1 MRTDAADHIQQQDPG
16 DASGEAIPVPIPN
29 TEVKLSSA
37 EDTERAAFRENRS
50 SPGSCAFRGIRLA
63 MLVAMNMAD
72 ADPPRADPPRAD
84 PALRSTAPAAE
95 AVAEHA
101 TPRGCP
107 FLLAESGGWRLD
119 LPSRDHRCAAFV
131 PPAPLSPE
139 KQTRLCLT
147 AEHTACPTYVASLAA
162 RTARLGSTP
171 GDRAT
176 RWGLARTTTVIQD
189 PGGVRAW
196 LLGAALDR
204 RRWPAIPA
212 VLLVTALATLAVSG
226 FGADPSSAVA
236 TASPNAPT
244 PPVSTRAA
252 PTAAPATSAQT
263 AAPASATPAAT
274 AARTPVPTSAE
285 PTLRTHTVRNG
296 DTLSAIAARY
306 DTTVAAIVNLN
317 DLNNANNLRVGQVLL
332 IPN

>member
-1 MRTDAADHIQQQDPG
+1 M
-16 DASGEAIPVPIPN
+16 
-29 TEVKLSSA
+29 
-37 EDTERAAFRENRS
+37 
-50 SPGSCAFRGIRLA
+50 LA
-63 MLVAMNMAD
+63 AMNMAD
-72 ADPPRADPPRAD
+72 ADPSRADPPRAD
-84 PALRSTAPAAE
+84 PALHALAPAAE

-119 LPSRDHRCAAFV
+119 LPSRDHRCAAFA

-147 AEHTACPTYVASLAA
+147 AEHTACPTYLASRAA

-176 RWGLARTTTVIQD
+176 RWGLARTTTVIED

-196 LLGAALDR
+196 LIGTALDR

-212 VLLVTALATLAVSG
+212 VLLVTALFTLAVSG
-226 FGADPSSAVA
+226 FGADLPSSSVA
-236 TASPNAPT
+236 TASPGAPT
-244 PPVSTRAA
+244 PPTSTRATATAPPPTPAPTSAAASPTSAPTAA
-252 PTAAPATSAQT
+252 PTAAP
-263 AAPASATPAAT
+263 TPA
-274 AARTPVPTSAE
+274 PTSAE
-285 PTLRTHTVRNG
+285 PEFQTYTVQSG
-296 DTLSAIAARY
+296 DTLSAIAARF

-317 DLNNANNLRVGQVLL
+317 DLNNANNLRVGQELL

>member
-1 MRTDAADHIQQQDPG
+1 
-16 DASGEAIPVPIPN
+16 
-29 TEVKLSSA
+29 
-37 EDTERAAFRENRS
+37 
-50 SPGSCAFRGIRLA
+50 
-63 MLVAMNMAD
+63 MLGAMNMAD
-72 ADPPRADPPRAD
+72 ADQLRADPPRAD
-84 PALRSTAPAAE
+84 PAARSSAPAAE

-131 PPAPLSPE
+131 PAAPLSPE

-147 AEHTACPTYVASLAA
+147 AEHTACPTYMASIAA
-162 RTARLGSTP
+162 RAARLGWTP

-176 RWGLARTTTVIQD
+176 RWGLARTTTVIED

-226 FGADPSSAVA
+226 FGGEVPSSAVA
-236 TASPNAPT
+236 TASLKAPT
-244 PPVSTRAA
+244 TPLSTRAA
-252 PTAAPATSAQT
+252 SASPGATTTAPTAVPPSPTTEPTAA
-263 AAPASATPAAT
+263 ATPA
-274 AARTPVPTSAE
+274 PTSAE
-285 PTLRTHTVRNG
+285 PTLRTHTVRQN

-317 DLNNANNLRVGQVLL
+317 DLNNANNLEVGQVLL

>member
-1 MRTDAADHIQQQDPG
+1 M
-16 DASGEAIPVPIPN
+16 
-29 TEVKLSSA
+29 
-37 EDTERAAFRENRS
+37 
-50 SPGSCAFRGIRLA
+50 LA
-63 MLVAMNMAD
+63 AMNMAD
-72 ADPPRADPPRAD
+72 ADPPRADPPPAD
-84 PALRSTAPAAE
+84 PALHASAAAAE

-101 TPRGCP
+101 TPRGFP

-147 AEHTACPTYVASLAA
+147 AEHTACPTYLASLAA

-176 RWGLARTTTVIQD
+176 RWGLARTTTVIED

-196 LLGAALDR
+196 LIGAALDR

-212 VLLVTALATLAVSG
+212 VLLVGTLFTLAVSG
-226 FGADPSSAVA
+226 FGADLPSSPVS
-236 TASPNAPT
+236 TASPAAPT
-244 PPVSTRAA
+244 TPPPTRAA
-252 PTAAPATSAQT
+252 ATAPPATVLPTIAPPSPTVAPTT
-263 AAPASATPAAT
+263 APTAT
-274 AARTPVPTSAE
+274 AAAAE
-285 PTLRTHTVRNG
+285 PTFRTYTVESG
-296 DTLSAIAARY
+296 DTLSAIAARFE
-306 DTTVAAIVNLN
+306 TTVAAIVNLN
-317 DLNNANNLRVGQVLL
+317 ELNNANTLRVGQELL

>member
-1 MRTDAADHIQQQDPG
+1 M
-16 DASGEAIPVPIPN
+16 
-29 TEVKLSSA
+29 
-37 EDTERAAFRENRS
+37 
-50 SPGSCAFRGIRLA
+50 A
-63 MLVAMNMAD
+63 MLAAMNTAD

-84 PALRSTAPAAE
+84 PSRGDPPRADPAPGSSAPAAE

-147 AEHTACPTYVASLAA
+147 AEHIACPTYLASLAA

-176 RWGLARTTTVIQD
+176 RWGLARTTTVIED

-212 VLLVTALATLAVSG
+212 VLLVTALFTLAVSG
-226 FGADPSSAVA
+226 FGADLPSSPVA
-236 TASPNAPT
+236 TASPGAPT
-244 PPVSTRAA
+244 APPSTRAPATAAPATAAPTSAASPTAA
-252 PTAAPATSAQT
+252 PTAAP
-263 AAPASATPAAT
+263 TPA
-274 AARTPVPTSAE
+274 PTSAE
-285 PTLRTHTVRNG
+285 PTFQTYRVRSG

-306 DTTVAAIVNLN
+306 NTTVAAIVNLN
-317 DLNNANNLRVGQVLL
+317 DLNNANNLRVGQELL

>member
-1 MRTDAADHIQQQDPG
+1 
-16 DASGEAIPVPIPN
+16 
-29 TEVKLSSA
+29 
-37 EDTERAAFRENRS
+37 
-50 SPGSCAFRGIRLA
+50 
-63 MLVAMNMAD
+63 MLVAMNMAN

-84 PALRSTAPAAE
+84 PALRASAPAAE

-107 FLLAESGGWRLD
+107 FLLAESGGWRMD

-139 KQTRLCLT
+139 KQARLCLT
-147 AEHTACPTYVASLAA
+147 AEHSACPTYLASRAA

-176 RWGLARTTTVIQD
+176 RWGLARTTTVIED
-189 PGGVRAW
+189 PGGLRSW

-226 FGADPSSAVA
+226 FGADAPSSAVA
-236 TASPNAPT
+236 TASAKAPT
-244 PPVSTRAA
+244 TPPSTRAASATPGVATAAPTSAPASQTAA
-252 PTAAPATSAQT
+252 PTAAP
-263 AAPASATPAAT
+263 TPAPTT
-274 AARTPVPTSAE
+274 AGPTFQ
-285 PTLRTHTVRNG
+285 THRVRSG

-317 DLNNANNLRVGQVLL
+317 DLNNANNLRVGQELL

>member
-1 MRTDAADHIQQQDPG
+1 M
-16 DASGEAIPVPIPN
+16 
-29 TEVKLSSA
+29 
-37 EDTERAAFRENRS
+37 
-50 SPGSCAFRGIRLA
+50 LA
-63 MLVAMNMAD
+63 AMNMAD
-72 ADPPRADPPRAD
+72 ADQPRADPPRAD
-84 PALRSTAPAAE
+84 QAPRSSAPAVE

-147 AEHTACPTYVASLAA
+147 AEHSACPTYLASLAA
-162 RTARLGSTP
+162 RTARLGSTA

-176 RWGLARTTTVIQD
+176 RWGLARTTTVIED

-196 LLGAALDR
+196 LIGAALDR

-212 VLLVTALATLAVSG
+212 VLLVTALFTLAVSG
-226 FGADPSSAVA
+226 FGADLPSSSVA
-236 TASPNAPT
+236 SASPGTPTT
-244 PPVSTRAA
+244 PPSTRAPATAAPVTAAPTSALASATVA
-252 PTAAPATSAQT
+252 PTAEP
-263 AAPASATPAAT
+263 TPE
-274 AARTPVPTSAE
+274 PTSAE
-285 PTLRTHTVRNG
+285 PTLRTYTIRSG

-306 DTTVAAIVNLN
+306 NTTVAAIVNLN
-317 DLNNANNLRVGQVLL
+317 DLNNANNLRVGQELL

>member
-1 MRTDAADHIQQQDPG
+1 M
-16 DASGEAIPVPIPN
+16 
-29 TEVKLSSA
+29 
-37 EDTERAAFRENRS
+37 
-50 SPGSCAFRGIRLA
+50 LA
-63 MLVAMNMAD
+63 AMNMAD
-72 ADPPRADPPRAD
+72 ADPPRVDPPRAG
-84 PALRSTAPAAE
+84 PALRSSAPAAE

-147 AEHTACPTYVASLAA
+147 TEHTACPTYLASLAA

-176 RWGLARTTTVIQD
+176 RWGLARTTTVIED

-196 LLGAALDR
+196 LVGAALDR

-212 VLLVTALATLAVSG
+212 VLLVTTLFTLALSG
-226 FGADPSSAVA
+226 FGADLPSAAVA
-236 TASPNAPT
+236 TASPVAPT
-244 PPVSTRAA
+244 TPPSTPAPVTGAPATAA
-252 PTAAPATSAQT
+252 PTSAPPSPTD
-263 AAPASATPAAT
+263 AAT
-274 AARTPVPTSAE
+274 AAPTVAPTAE
-285 PTLRTHTVRNG
+285 PTAAQPTFRTYTVQPG
-296 DTLSAIAARY
+296 DTLSAIAARF

-317 DLNNANNLRVGQVLL
+317 DLNNANNLRVGQELR
-332 IPN
+332 IPD

>member
-1 MRTDAADHIQQQDPG
+1 MLATMNTANADP
-16 DASGEAIPVPIPN
+16 P
-29 TEVKLSSA
+29 SA
-37 EDTERAAFRENRS
+37 YPPS
-50 SPGSCAFRGIRLA
+50 
-63 MLVAMNMAD
+63 
-72 ADPPRADPPRAD
+72 ADPPRADVVPR
-84 PALRSTAPAAE
+84 SSAPAE

-147 AEHTACPTYVASLAA
+147 SEHTACPTYLASLAA
-162 RTARLGSTP
+162 RKARLGSTP

-176 RWGLARTTTVIQD
+176 RWGLARTTTVIED

-196 LLGAALDR
+196 LLGAAMDR

-226 FGADPSSAVA
+226 FGADVPSAAVA
-236 TASPNAPT
+236 TASPVAPT
-244 PPVSTRAA
+244 TPPSTRSPATAPSTVAPTSAPASPTVA
-252 PTAAPATSAQT
+252 PTAAEP
-263 AAPASATPAAT
+263 TPA
-274 AARTPVPTSAE
+274 PTSAE
-285 PTLRTHTVRNG
+285 PTLRTYTVESG
-296 DTLSAIAARY
+296 DTLSAIAARFN
-306 DTTVAAIVNLN
+306 TTVAAIVNLN
-317 DLNNANNLRVGQVLL
+317 DLNNANNLRVGQELL
-332 IPN
+332 IPG

>member
-1 MRTDAADHIQQQDPG
+1 M
-16 DASGEAIPVPIPN
+16 
-29 TEVKLSSA
+29 
-37 EDTERAAFRENRS
+37 
-50 SPGSCAFRGIRLA
+50 LA
-63 MLVAMNMAD
+63 AMNMAN
-72 ADPPRADPPRAD
+72 ADPPREDPRAEPRPEPRLEPPAD
-84 PALRSTAPAAE
+84 PARRSSAPAAE

-147 AEHTACPTYVASLAA
+147 AEHTACPTYLASLAA

-176 RWGLARTTTVIQD
+176 RWGLARTTTVIED

-196 LLGAALDR
+196 LIGAALDR

-212 VLLVTALATLAVSG
+212 VLLVTALFTLAVSG
-226 FGADPSSAVA
+226 FGADAPSASVA
-236 TASPNAPT
+236 TASPRAPT
-244 PPVSTRAA
+244 TPPSTRASATVAPVTAAPTSAPASPTAA
-252 PTAAPATSAQT
+252 PTAAP
-263 AAPASATPAAT
+263 PP
-274 AARTPVPTSAE
+274 RPTSAAPE
-285 PTLRTHTVRNG
+285 FRTHTIRPG

-306 DTTVAAIVNLN
+306 NTTVAAIVNLN
-317 DLNNANNLRVGQVLL
+317 DLNNANSLRVGEELL

>member
-1 MRTDAADHIQQQDPG
+1 M
-16 DASGEAIPVPIPN
+16 
-29 TEVKLSSA
+29 
-37 EDTERAAFRENRS
+37 
-50 SPGSCAFRGIRLA
+50 LA
-63 MLVAMNMAD
+63 AMNMAD
-72 ADPPRADPPRAD
+72 ADPPRVDPPRAG
-84 PALRSTAPAAE
+84 PALRSSAPAAE

-147 AEHTACPTYVASLAA
+147 TEHTACPTYLASLAA

-176 RWGLARTTTVIQD
+176 RWGLARTTTVIED

-196 LLGAALDR
+196 LVGAALDR

-212 VLLVTALATLAVSG
+212 VLLVTTLFTLAVSG
-226 FGADPSSAVA
+226 FGADLPSAAVA
-236 TASPNAPT
+236 TASPVAPT
-244 PPVSTRAA
+244 TPPSTPAPVTGAPATAA
-252 PTAAPATSAQT
+252 PTSAPPSPTD
-263 AAPASATPAAT
+263 AAT
-274 AARTPVPTSAE
+274 AAPTVAPTAE
-285 PTLRTHTVRNG
+285 PTAAQPTFRTYTVQPG
-296 DTLSAIAARY
+296 DTLSAIAARF

-317 DLNNANNLRVGQVLL
+317 DLNNANNLRVGQELR
-332 IPN
+332 IPD

>member
-1 MRTDAADHIQQQDPG
+1 M
-16 DASGEAIPVPIPN
+16 
-29 TEVKLSSA
+29 
-37 EDTERAAFRENRS
+37 
-50 SPGSCAFRGIRLA
+50 LA
-63 MLVAMNMAD
+63 AMNMANAD
-72 ADPPRADPPRAD
+72 PAPADPPRADPPHQD
-84 PALRSTAPAAE
+84 PALRPSAPAAE

-147 AEHTACPTYVASLAA
+147 AEHTACPTYLASLAA
-162 RTARLGSTP
+162 RTARTGSTP

-176 RWGLARTTTVIQD
+176 RWGLARTTTVIED
-189 PGGVRAW
+189 PGGVRAL

-212 VLLVTALATLAVSG
+212 VLLVTALFTLAVSG
-226 FGADPSSAVA
+226 FGADPSASVA
-236 TASPNAPT
+236 TATPGAPT
-244 PPVSTRAA
+244 MPPPTRAPATAAPPTAAATSAPASATA
-252 PTAAPATSAQT
+252 PTAAP
-263 AAPASATPAAT
+263 
-274 AARTPVPTSAE
+274 TPVPTSAR
-285 PTLRTHTVRNG
+285 PTFRIYRVRSG
-296 DTLSAIAARY
+296 DTLSAIAARF

-317 DLNNANNLRVGQVLL
+317 DLNSANNLRVGQELL

>member
-1 MRTDAADHIQQQDPG
+1 M
-16 DASGEAIPVPIPN
+16 
-29 TEVKLSSA
+29 
-37 EDTERAAFRENRS
+37 
-50 SPGSCAFRGIRLA
+50 LA
-63 MLVAMNMAD
+63 AMNMAD
-72 ADPPRADPPRAD
+72 ADPPRADPAVRASV
-84 PALRSTAPAAE
+84 PPAE

-147 AEHTACPTYVASLAA
+147 KEHTACPTYLASLAA

-176 RWGLARTTTVIQD
+176 RWGLARTTTVIED
-189 PGGVRAW
+189 PGGVQAW

-212 VLLVTALATLAVSG
+212 VLLVTALFTLAVSG

-236 TASPNAPT
+236 TATPGVPTQPPPTRAPATAAPATAPPTSAPSSPT
-244 PPVSTRAA
+244 AA
-252 PTAAPATSAQT
+252 PTAAPTPLPT
-263 AAPASATPAAT
+263 A
-274 AARTPVPTSAE
+274 AE
-285 PTLRTHTVRNG
+285 PTVRTYTVLPG
-296 DTLSAIAARY
+296 DTLSAIAARF
-306 DTTVAAIVNLN
+306 DTTVAALVNRN
-317 DLNNANNLRVGQVLL
+317 DLNNANNLRVGQVLV

>member
-1 MRTDAADHIQQQDPG
+1 M
-16 DASGEAIPVPIPN
+16 
-29 TEVKLSSA
+29 
-37 EDTERAAFRENRS
+37 
-50 SPGSCAFRGIRLA
+50 LA
-63 MLVAMNMAD
+63 AMNMAN

-84 PALRSTAPAAE
+84 AAPRSSAPAE
-95 AVAEHA
+95 PVAEHA

-147 AEHTACPTYVASLAA
+147 SEHTACPTYLASLAA
-162 RTARLGSTP
+162 RKARLGFTP

-176 RWGLARTTTVIQD
+176 RWGLARTTTVIED

-226 FGADPSSAVA
+226 FGADVPSAAVA
-236 TASPNAPT
+236 TASPGAPT
-244 PPVSTRAA
+244 PPPSTRATATAAPATPAPTSAPASPIAA
-252 PTAAPATSAQT
+252 PTAAEP
-263 AAPASATPAAT
+263 TPA
-274 AARTPVPTSAE
+274 PTSAE
-285 PTLRTHTVRNG
+285 PTLQTYTVQSG
-296 DTLSAIAARY
+296 DTLSAIAARFN
-306 DTTVAAIVNLN
+306 TTVAAIVNLN
-317 DLNNANNLRVGQVLL
+317 DLNNANNLRVGQELL
-332 IPN
+332 IPS